1 MRVGIGYDAHR
12 LVKGTGMWLGGVYI
26 KCNFSVLAYS
36 DGDVIIHAIIDALLG
51 AANLG
56 DIGKQFP
63 SHDPAYKDISGLEL
77 LKSTKV
83 LLEGQGMEIIN
94 IDVTLI
100 AETPKIAEQTSLME
114 ENISVY
120 LKLDEISQINI
131 KATTTDGLG
140 FEGSKYGV
148 SCQAICLLKERD
160 SD

>member
-1 MRVGIGYDAHR
+1 MQIV
-12 LVKGTGMWLGGVYI
+12 
-26 KCNFSVLAYS
+26 
-36 DGDVIIHAIIDALLG
+36 
-51 AANLG
+51 
-56 DIGKQFP
+56 
-63 SHDPAYKDISGLEL
+63 
-77 LKSTKV
+77 
-83 LLEGQGMEIIN
+83 N
-94 IDVTLI
+94 IDTTLI
-100 AETPKIAEQTSLME
+100 AETPEISKMTSLME

>member
-26 KCNFSVLAYS
+26 KCNLSVLAYS

-56 DIGKQFP
+56 DIGKKFP
-63 SHDPAYKDISGLEL
+63 SHDPAYKDISGSEL
-77 LKSTKV
+77 LKRTQV
-83 LLEGQGMEIIN
+83 LLEEKGMQIVN
-94 IDVTLI
+94 IDTTLI
-100 AETPKIAEQTSLME
+100 AETPEISEMTSLME
-114 ENISVY
+114 ENISAY

-140 FEGSKYGV
+140 FEGSKEGV

-160 SD
+160 SN

>member
-26 KCNFSVLAYS
+26 KWNFSVLAYS

-56 DIGKQFP
+56 DIGKKFP
-63 SHDPAYKDISGLEL
+63 SNDPAYKGISGSEL
-77 LKSTKV
+77 LKRTQV
-83 LLEGQGMEIIN
+83 LLEEKGKEVIN
-94 IDVTLI
+94 IDATLI

-114 ENISVY
+114 ENISSY

>member
-56 DIGKQFP
+56 DIGRKFP
-63 SHDPAYKDISGLEL
+63 SHDPAYKDIAGAEL
-77 LKSTKV
+77 LKRTQV
-83 LLEGQGMEIIN
+83 LLEEKGKEIIN
-94 IDVTLI
+94 IDATLI
-100 AETPKIAEQTSLME
+100 AETPKIAEHTSLME
-114 ENISVY
+114 ENISSY
-120 LKLDEISQINI
+120 LKLDKISQINI

-160 SD
+160 SE